1 MLSFAKASPFYS
13 DLLSSLAHFVL
24 QRNRYSC
31 QLSGHFTVSVLISGY
46 PCVSSVDFS
55 FYITLYLLQFSV
67 LKMSTSQASSTVSRK
82 LAQQIF
88 NKQNLKYLFTT
99 HFWGPVSN
107 FGIPVAAI
115 VDLKNKPADT
125 ISGPMTLALT
135 VYSAIFMKYS
145 LAITPK
151 NYLLLGCHIINEFA
165 QLGQGARFINYHYLT
180 KHDDT
185 KPIKK
190 EKTA

>member
-1 MLSFAKASPFYS
+1 MHIYY
-13 DLLSSLAHFVL
+13 H
-24 QRNRYSC
+24 
-31 QLSGHFTVSVLISGY
+31 I
-46 PCVSSVDFS
+46 
-55 FYITLYLLQFSV
+55 I
-67 LKMSTSQASSTVSRK
+67 KMSSSPASATVSRK
-82 LAQQIF
+82 LAQQVF
-88 NKQNLKYLFTT
+88 NKQNLKYVFTT

-145 LAITPK
+145 MAITPK
-151 NYLLLGCHIINEFA
+151 NYLLLGCHIVNEIA

-180 KHDDT
+180 KHDES
-185 KPIKK
+185 KPIKG
-190 EKTA
+190 EKSA